1 MHRLNGLQIT
11 AFPEREKTTPNKYKT
26 LLTLLSLHVYLQA
39 AGGRARSHT
48 TSTPLDGCESVCAC
62 APACLPVCVC
72 VNPVRKGSKRP
83 RAKNLS
89 SVVSDFIHSRWRE
102 KEWGG
107 RWRKM
112 VGTNPPSHG
121 WTRPGCTSHR
131 LTVIRTRDAS
141 YGPPAH
147 LRPVNHSLINHP

>member
-1 MHRLNGLQIT
+1 MACKLQLSQKGKRRHQIST
-11 AFPEREKTTPNKYKT
+11 KYCLLCSHCMFTCKLPVAERGNTQPA
-26 LLTLLSLHVYLQA
+26 LHWMVVTVL
-39 AGGRARSHT
+39 
-48 TSTPLDGCESVCAC
+48 C
-62 APACLPVCVC
+62 ACLPVCVC
-72 VNPVRKGSKRP
+72 LNPVRKGSKRP

-102 KEWGG
+102 KERGG

-121 WTRPGCTSHR
+121 RTRLGCTSHR